1 MYKAASGT
9 RFVLWK
15 IDRGSEQQN
24 SIKPHSKKK
33 KILKRVIIAIIS
45 GK

>member
-9 RFVLWK
+9 RFVLWE

-33 KILKRVIIAIIS
+33 NIEESDYSDYLR
-45 GK
+45 